1 MDLYDIEKD
10 KWYSQSTST
19 DESNYPVKTLSG
31 CAAIGSDGRTWEIYM
46 YGGTRES
53 GADLTDL
60 QSRQDIWVL
69 TLPAFHW
76 FRIPTDHSRRILAG
90 HECHIAGKQLITVSG
105 GETAENLK
113 GNESFV
119 GIACMDTP
127 FRVYD
132 LEHLGV
138 SFPLSFRLSPQGG
151 RCAER
156 RSEIV
161 DRLLRTQQVCP
172 TKGGCRLC
180 EGSRP
185 RPSPFRLA

>member
-46 YGGTRES
+46 YGGNR
-53 GADLTDL
+53 GVGTDL
-60 QSRQDIWVL
+60 AELQDIWVL

-90 HECHIAGKQLITVSG
+90 HKCHIAGKQLITVSG
-105 GETAENLK
+105 VETLEILK
-113 GNESFV
+113 GNESNV
-119 GIACMDTP
+119 DITCMDTP

-138 SFPLSFRLSPQGG
+138 SFPLSFRLSTQGG